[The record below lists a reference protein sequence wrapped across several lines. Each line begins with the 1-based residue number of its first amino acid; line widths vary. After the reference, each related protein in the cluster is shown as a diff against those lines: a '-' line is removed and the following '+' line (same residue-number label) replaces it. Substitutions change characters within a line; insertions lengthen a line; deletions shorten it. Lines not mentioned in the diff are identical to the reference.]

1 MYLGGYIHSDAF
13 ALIKNIIYINLKI
26 NNKFTVISFFL
37 KKIYFYS
44 TLYYMETI
52 VASKNKNNFIE
63 FLRFVFCFIIVIH
76 HSQNMLPQ
84 GSPTF
89 FTSGALSVEF
99 FYIIMGYFAIK
110 HVEEYKG
117 AIKGMTDATKYTVK
131 KLLRLLPYTTIA
143 IVAAYLWEFF
153 IRSYLPLVDRLMS
166 FQNMPSELLML
177 PMTGQIEISLNAY
190 RCTQLWFLS
199 CMLIALPIVMYLS
212 VKCNDVF
219 KGYLVWFVPFMLLA
233 YMGFKWTSIFAW
245 GAHGAV
251 LYGGTVRAIADLLLG
266 GGAYYT
272 VNAIK
277 NKGFNPGSFL
287 KFIFTLCEIILLAFT
302 VFSCHRSE
310 LTVYDQIFVAM
321 IIWLMLVITLSGIS
335 YSGTIFSGLLSPLWS
350 FLGKISMPVFCLHW
364 TVFKYLENEAFAG
377 LGYWTKVC
385 INIVVCI
392 IIYLVV
398 SSIGKLI
405 KKKRV

>member
-1 MYLGGYIHSDAF
+1 
-13 ALIKNIIYINLKI
+13 
-26 NNKFTVISFFL
+26 
-37 KKIYFYS
+37 
-44 TLYYMETI
+44 METT
-52 VASKNKNNFIE
+52 VTSKAKNNFIE
-63 FLRFVFCFIIVIH
+63 LLRFIFCFIIVIH
-76 HSQNMLPQ
+76 HSQNMLPA

-110 HVEEYKG
+110 HVEEHSDT
-117 AIKGMTDATKYTVK
+117 IKGMTDATKYTVN

-153 IRSYLPLVDRLMS
+153 IRSYLPLIDRLMS
-166 FQNMPSELLML
+166 FQNMPSELLMM

-199 CMLIALPIVMYLS
+199 CMLIALPVVMYLS

-219 KGYLVWFVPFMLLA
+219 KGYLVWFLPFMLLG

-245 GAHGAV
+245 GAHGAI

-266 GGAYYT
+266 GAAYYA
-272 VNAIK
+272 VGAISK
-277 NKGFNPGSFL
+277 KFNPGVFL
-287 KFIFTLCEIILLAFT
+287 RIIFTLCEILLLAFT

-310 LTVYDQIFVAM
+310 LTVYDQIFVTM
-321 IIWLMLVITLSGIS
+321 IIWTMLVITLSGIS
-335 YSGTIFSGLLSPLWS
+335 YSGNLFSGLLSPVWS

-364 TVFKYLENEAFAG
+364 TVFKYLENKLFDG
-377 LGYWTKVC
+377 LGYWTKVG
-385 INIVVCI
+385 INIAVCI
-392 IIYLVV
+392 LIYLIVNGI
-398 SSIGKLI
+398 SKLI
-405 KKKRV
+405 KNKKSA